1 MKKYL
6 VLLVLL
12 LTITGPGRSEDR
24 LLLMAGAASAPV
36 LQELVEAFAQK
47 TGIGVDI
54 SIGGSGTLLSQI
66 KLSRKGDLYF
76 PASIDFIEKAIAE
89 NLIDAATVTPVTYLV
104 PAICVLRGNPQ
115 GLKSLR
121 DLGRPGLKIAIAQPE
136 SVAIGAIA
144 VEMLENF
151 LSREEKAAVKK
162 NIVTYTQN
170 VEKTANALVLRS
182 VDGVI
187 AWRVIEKWKP
197 HEIESVRLPAEEI
210 VRISYMAVAITR
222 YSRNRAKAQKFI
234 DFLKTDGLT
243 FFQKAGY
250 FTDVN
255 EAYSYIGIEKP
266 VGGQPYQIPGD
277 WLE

>member
-12 LTITGPGRSEDR
+12 LTITGQGRAEDR

-36 LQELVEAFAQK
+36 LEELVEAFTHK

-104 PAICVLRGNPQ
+104 PAICVLRGNPH
-115 GLKSLR
+115 GLKSLL

-182 VDGVI
+182 VDAVI

-197 HEIESVRLPAEEI
+197 HEIEAVRLPAEEI
-210 VRISYMAVAITR
+210 IRISYMAVAITR
-222 YSRNRAKAQKFI
+222 YSRNRDNAKKFI
-234 DFLKTDGLT
+234 DFIKSDGLA
-243 FFQKAGY
+243 FFEKAGY
-250 FTDVN
+250 FTDVK